1 MSGSRKVVVLS
12 GYYDP
17 IHHGHLESMSLAR
30 EFAGPDG
37 FVYVI
42 VNNDHQACLKKGR
55 PFMPLKDRLAIVDAI
70 RYVDRAV
77 ASVDDDRTVCQTI
90 RMLCE
95 ARDPKP
101 THFANGGDV
110 VAGGSPE
117 DNVCQEFGIEMV
129 FGLGDKVQSSSWIL
143 AASREHQK

>member
-1 MSGSRKVVVLS
+1 MPVVVLS

-17 IHHGHLESMSLAR
+17 IHHGHLESMALAR
-30 EFAGPDG
+30 EFAGPQG

-42 VNNDHQACLKKGR
+42 VNNDYQACLKKGR

-70 RYVDRAV
+70 RYVDCAV
-77 ASVDDDRTVCQTI
+77 ASIDEDKTVCNTI

-95 ARDPKP
+95 GHHPQGRPRP

-110 VAGGSPE
+110 VPGGSPE
-117 DNVCQEFGIEMV
+117 DGVCEEFGVQMV
-129 FGLGDKVQSSSWIL
+129 FGLGAKVQSSSWIL
-143 AASREHQK
+143 AAALPKP